1 MDGLQIH
8 IFEYELGGYDDVTE
22 KKTEP
27 TVFTSELSQGP
38 TGSCGVIQVDGKT
51 TTTNL
56 RSCDVL
62 QGILK
67 DTESTSVKTDVLDP
81 MNINNITLDPGAGL
95 PVLRLDELLYMTT
108 FEDTKQITR
117 YNGPF
122 TIFEKL
128 LCSSSVHGDI
138 IPDGIGFNKMST
150 DGFNEIKFDKK
161 IIDDK
166 GRTVIEWI
174 KSTAKKHNLSIN
186 VFFMDYLDNFIQFR
200 VLLNDPGPSNKI
212 LARNIAIKTVAGILA
227 IICITGYYSKDIH
240 PGNVMFNNTKSDN
253 PSDVQIKLIDF
264 GQILQLFFA
273 LPASIRKRY
282 IKMKSIFQEEQ
293 LFISETRTL
302 ETLGK
307 MYNKTFII
315 FLNKSKFIGLSQDE
329 KRELIFSVIIF
340 YILILGLINIADHNT
355 NSIRC
360 EYFMMYIFNCKPDA
374 LSSFTNF
381 LSYFCLDYKKTIK
394 EISDNKLC
402 EDDTLTFDEYKS
414 KCDANIDAICKCI
427 TDMLTTSCSW
437 SMARPELLRGI
448 IPDDQLQELNDN
460 ARKYTKAAKDA
471 ERFDRMR
478 FKETVMYPGGKL
490 EFFKREMFRRHLARV
505 NNTPIKAG
513 SIKKNKHKSRHNR
526 RSNHR
531 NYRSRI
537 RKHNRT
543 SRK

>member
-1 MDGLQIH
+1 MDINSYGAVLFIV
-8 IFEYELGGYDDVTE
+8 ELPEERSSLVMLE
-22 KKTEP
+22 
-27 TVFTSELSQGP
+27 SQNKSSDN
-38 TGSCGVIQVDGKT
+38 TK
-51 TTTNL
+51 
-56 RSCDVL
+56 
-62 QGILK
+62 LK
-67 DTESTSVKTDVLDP
+67 FIESTHIEANIGKGKQYKKVCMKIIISNPLMYISQNVK
-81 MNINNITLDPGAGL
+81 
-95 PVLRLDELLYMTT
+95 
-108 FEDTKQITR
+108 
-117 YNGPF
+117 GPF
-122 TIFEKL
+122 FTDANKEYKEVTPEDVPEQEKNYQREIFEKL

-437 SMARPELLRGI
+437 SMARPEVLRGI

-478 FKETVMYPGGKL
+478 FKETVMYPGGQL

-505 NNTPIKAG
+505 NNTPINAG